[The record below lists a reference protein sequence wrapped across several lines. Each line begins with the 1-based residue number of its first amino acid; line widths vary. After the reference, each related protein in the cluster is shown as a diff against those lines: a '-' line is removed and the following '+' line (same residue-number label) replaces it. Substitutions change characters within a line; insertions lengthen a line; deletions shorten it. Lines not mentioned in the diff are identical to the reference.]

1 MAKVKPAEAPK
12 LDRGV
17 WEYLTFAPGHE
28 CSACKREVGPLEPVR
43 RAVVDRASG
52 ASAVSYRHNKC
63 PSVQVV
69 AA

>member
-1 MAKVKPAEAPK
+1 MARTKKAEVPEY
-12 LDRGV
+12 DRGA

-28 CSACKREVGPLEPVR
+28 CSACKRKVGPLEPVR

-52 ASAVSYRHNKC
+52 APAVSYRHNKC
-63 PSVQVV
+63 PSVQAV